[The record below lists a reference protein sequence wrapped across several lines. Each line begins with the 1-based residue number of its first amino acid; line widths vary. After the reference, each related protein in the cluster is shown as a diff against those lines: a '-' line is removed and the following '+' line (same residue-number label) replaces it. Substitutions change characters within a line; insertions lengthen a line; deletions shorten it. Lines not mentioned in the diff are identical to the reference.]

1 MGLFLACV
9 ISGILQG
16 GTFALVSLAL
26 VLVFRSTGT
35 FNVAGGEVMIIPIL
49 AVAMWQKAGL
59 AGWLGVIIALTLGA
73 LLSLGLFFIV
83 LRHTIGGDHM
93 IGFVATLGVAAVM
106 DAVISLWF
114 GSNRYDLKIPG
125 VPRGTIRFLGIGVSE
140 ADIAVG
146 VVAYGV
152 CITMLLVMQYTGLG
166 IRIRATGQ
174 MAALASQRG
183 INVRSIYYRCWALA
197 GALGAFAGLSN
208 AATNLVDANTVVL
221 GLAALPA
228 TILC

>member
-93 IGFVATLGVAAVM
+93 IALHEIAHENA
-106 DAVISLWF
+106 
-114 GSNRYDLKIPG
+114 
-125 VPRGTIRFLGIGVSE
+125 FLH
-140 ADIAVG
+140 
-146 VVAYGV
+146 
-152 CITMLLVMQYTGLG
+152 
-166 IRIRATGQ
+166 
-174 MAALASQRG
+174 
-183 INVRSIYYRCWALA
+183 
-197 GALGAFAGLSN
+197 
-208 AATNLVDANTVVL
+208 
-221 GLAALPA
+221 
-228 TILC
+228 